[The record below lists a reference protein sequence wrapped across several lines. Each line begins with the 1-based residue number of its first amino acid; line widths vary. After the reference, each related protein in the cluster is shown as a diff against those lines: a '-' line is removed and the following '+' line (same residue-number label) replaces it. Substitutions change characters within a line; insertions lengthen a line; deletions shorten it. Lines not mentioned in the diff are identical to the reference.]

1 MEVNKRKTG
10 KELKSSTV
18 VYLDLDLL
26 KRVSQETKETIL
38 HKVKEMGCKVYTS
51 NNATDILRYKKPT
64 VYRFGIIPVPVAS
77 RLSVR
82 GVKVIPGDF

>member
-1 MEVNKRKTG
+1 METRQQNKVKKNKS
-10 KELKSSTV
+10 KEV

-26 KRVSQETKETIL
+26 KKLSLETKETIL

-51 NNATDILRYKKPT
+51 KNATDILRYKNPT
-64 VYRFGIIPVPVAS
+64 VHRFGIIPLPVAS

>member
-1 MEVNKRKTG
+1 MEARQQNKVKKNKS
-10 KELKSSTV
+10 KEV

-51 NNATDILRYKKPT
+51 NNATDILRYKNPT
-64 VYRFGIIPVPVAS
+64 VHRFGIIPLPVAS